1 MVVRVYLWNICI
13 CQFVWDIWKLRD
25 SHNRMGVQGM
35 NGVDLVA
42 CDVIILVTTSGQLYR
57 IRDIFVLFY
66 NVRIPQPDQSD
77 MYCLTCCYL
86 QGNSVTFFFFVTRYV
101 TSLLLRR

>member
-1 MVVRVYLWNICI
+1 
-13 CQFVWDIWKLRD
+13 
-25 SHNRMGVQGM
+25 MGVQGM

-66 NVRIPQPDQSD
+66 NVRIPQPYQSD
-77 MYCLTCCYL
+77 IIVLLAATYR
-86 QGNSVTFFFFVTRYV
+86 GIVSPFFFVTRYM